1 MRKKRSI
8 RDILNDLDE
17 IKKYHPNNKASE
29 ELFAKIQGK
38 RKEEGYISEYDCLLE
53 LRLIDEV
60 VVPKGA
66 VNLLPYMKQKHML
79 VKEKMSDPKVRAE
92 VHQLQADF
100 KEACKGN

>member
-1 MRKKRSI
+1 MSKK
-8 RDILNDLDE
+8 DIENR
-17 IKKYHPNNKASE
+17 IKRHELKKPNNKASL

>member
-17 IKKYHPNNKASE
+17 IKKYHPNNKASL
-29 ELFAKIQGK
+29 ELFAKIQAK

-53 LRLIDEV
+53 LGVIDEV

-66 VNLLPYMKQKHML
+66 VNLFPYMKQKHML
-79 VKEKMSDPKVRAE
+79 VKEALKDPAVKEQVEALQNKGR
-92 VHQLQADF
+92 VH
-100 KEACKGN
+100 